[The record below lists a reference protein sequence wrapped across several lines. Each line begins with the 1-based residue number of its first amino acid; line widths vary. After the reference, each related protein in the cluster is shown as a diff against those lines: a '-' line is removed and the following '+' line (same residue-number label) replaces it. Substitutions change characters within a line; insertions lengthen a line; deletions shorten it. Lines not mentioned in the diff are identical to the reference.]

1 MCVSAA
7 PPMMMMMMCRDVFP
21 PGLPGDPTFRTR
33 QLHQSS
39 SLPPLIS
46 SSDFALT
53 KREVTPPTPPLLRR
67 LLSSSSSSSR
77 LTHHPPPV
85 PPPAPMDAFP
95 LGGGPELDTPPPSA
109 PAALVWPLASLN
121 SPGVRPM
128 LSSRLLIF
136 HP

>member
-7 PPMMMMMMCRDVFP
+7 PPMMMMMMMMCRDVFP
-21 PGLPGDPTFRTR
+21 PVLPGDPTFRTR

-39 SLPPLIS
+39 SSPPLIS
-46 SSDFALT
+46 SSDLALT
-53 KREVTPPTPPLLRR
+53 KREVTPARPHCRVAFSLL
-67 LLSSSSSSSR
+67 LLLALLLIHLQS
-77 LTHHPPPV
+77 HPPP
-85 PPPAPMDAFP
+85 PMDAFP

-128 LSSRLLIF
+128 LSSHLLIF
-136 HP
+136 YP